1 MLTFSLRSRFI
12 LCPHHPWIVVHSSP
26 ILLTIMLTFSL
37 RSHFILCPHHLSFVV
52 HPSPILLTIMLTYF
66 SLGSRPFCVHIIFL
80 LLPIRRQFSLP
91 LCSHIFPQEAVRF
104 VTISLQPRP
113 QPRPQDA
120 LHFALLFLPVRFH
133 IRTILL
139 LPVFTLFQLTVLHL
153 CHLLCSHFYFNFD
166 LCVYFIFNPKFFTNL
181 HFFYFSFYFCFKL
194 FLDLKENYFI
204 QKRGNL
210 SVTLESDS
218 PF

>member
-1 MLTFSLRSRFI
+1 
-12 LCPHHPWIVVHSSP
+12 
-26 ILLTIMLTFSL
+26 MLTFSL

-52 HPSPILLTIMLTYF
+52 HPSPILLTIMLTFPLRSRFILCPHHLSFVTVPSPILLTIMLTYF
-66 SLGSRPFCVHIIFL
+66 SLGSRPFCYNVPTRSP
-80 LLPIRRQFSLP
+80 PIRARSA
-91 LCSHIFPQEAVRF
+91 H
-104 VTISLQPRP
+104 
-113 QPRPQDA
+113 
-120 LHFALLFLPVRFH
+120 HFALLFLPFRFH

-139 LPVFTLFQLTVLHL
+139 LPVFTLIQLTVLHL

-204 QKRGNL
+204 QK
-210 SVTLESDS
+210 
-218 PF
+218 